1 MKNINYNIFLVII
14 SISILFLSDCG
25 GGSND
30 VEPVYTFNPNNIVGE
45 WQFNSN
51 CTEYPNPLNGGED
64 TIFLD
69 NELPDSITVFSNS
82 SDTLFIEAG
91 SNNLNATV
99 NSTGDFAIGFQQ
111 FRAYV
116 DAFSDT
122 ITIYIE
128 GTGSFNSENE
138 GVMDLT
144 FSEPLLQAEINCS
157 INISR

>member
-1 MKNINYNIFLVII
+1 MKNINYNILLLII
-14 SISILFLSDCG
+14 STSVLFLSSCG
-25 GGSND
+25 GGSSD
-30 VEPVYTFNPNNIVGE
+30 VDPVYTFNPNNIVGE

-51 CTEYPNPLNGGED
+51 CTEYPNPLNGGAD

-122 ITIYIE
+122 ITIFIE
-128 GTGSFNSENE
+128 GTGSFTSANE

-157 INISR
+157 INISK

>member
-1 MKNINYNIFLVII
+1 MKNTNYNIFLIII
-14 SISILFLSDCG
+14 STSVLFLSSCG
-25 GGSND
+25 GGTSD

-51 CTEYPNPLNGGED
+51 CTEYPNPLTGGAD

-122 ITIYIE
+122 ITIFIE
-128 GTGSFNSENE
+128 GTGSFTSENE

-144 FSEPLLQAEINCS
+144 FSEPFLQAEINCS